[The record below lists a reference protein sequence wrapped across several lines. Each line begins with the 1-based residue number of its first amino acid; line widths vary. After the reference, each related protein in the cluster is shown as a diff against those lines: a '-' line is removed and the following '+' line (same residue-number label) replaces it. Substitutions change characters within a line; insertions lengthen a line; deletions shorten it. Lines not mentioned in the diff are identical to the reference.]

1 MAPFSVL
8 SKIFGLVKSNNGAL
22 SSKRQRRL
30 AEVAERVRAKFLRQ
44 SLEDLE
50 QRWLPV
56 VSFNLVGTSLTIFA
70 DSNNDDV
77 FLTAT
82 NTGNVILSSP
92 TASGF
97 TSPYTFTSAN
107 ALTDISVTGPGS
119 GFTSFLTVNGTGSLR
134 NPAGGNLSSFT
145 AGQFSAITLSTDL
158 TGAVSG
164 TGSITN
170 VRVFPGASLQDG
182 VSLSPTTVTTFAN
195 GATPY
200 TTSES
205 VTLSCTSTTLQVTN
219 LAVLSGDISVSGGLL
234 QLLPSGSILGNITL
248 TSFGCLTSGGNLASS
263 CVTSS
268 SINTVCITQSTAAN
282 FLITQGCF
290 SLSAGRNISGTL
302 IANNVASLNLL
313 GSSNGTISIADS
325 VTACISSLATNIT
338 IGTGAST
345 VCITN
350 TGNVTGS
357 ALVGGGNFS
366 ILSGGVVSNLAVSGT
381 ATATVRGTVL
391 GNSSISGGTLI
402 FTDSYVAPNDLN
414 VTGGTVTATTRS
426 FGGVL
431 TQSGGTVT
439 ANSIGTRADVSGG
452 TLTVN
457 GTLPTLNQSGSSSNV
472 TITANGSVSNT
483 TNVTGGLFLNLG
495 NVSGFSVDG
504 TANAT
509 NNGTIN
515 GNLIQNDIIVYNG
528 TLTLN
533 SSSNFGNLET
543 VNVVVYNNG
552 ILYQQS
558 NLSNNATGNAESSI
572 VLNNFS
578 CGTLARGSSQQA
590 VSVLNNATLFV
601 DGNITGSPGLTANGS
616 PALAINHYST
626 VTIQSNAIVSGNIA
640 TSESSLLTIG
650 GNITGNAFINGGTTT
665 VVSGGVIG
673 GLTLITDGTLN
684 VNGTNATSYGRI
696 GDVYVGY

>member
-56 VSFNLVGTSLTIFA
+56 VTFNYNPVSGGVTIFA
-70 DSNNDDV
+70 SGNNDEV
-77 FLTAT
+77 FLTGGS
-82 NTGNVILSSP
+82 GNFILSSP
-92 TASGF
+92 TNSAFS
-97 TSPYTFTSAN
+97 SPYTFTSNIA
-107 ALTDISVTGPGS
+107 SVRVTGPGS
-119 GFTSFLTVNGTGSLR
+119 GFTSFLTVNGTGSIQ
-134 NPAGGNLSSFT
+134 NPTGGNLTSFT

-170 VRVFPGASLQDG
+170 VLVFPGSSLQDG
-182 VSLSPTTVTTFAN
+182 VSLSPITVTTFAN

-219 LAVLSGDISVSGGLL
+219 DAVLSGDITVTGGLL
-234 QLLPSGSILGNITL
+234 QLLSDGSVVGNVTL
-248 TSFGCLTSGGNLASS
+248 TSFGCLTSAGNLSS
-263 CVTSS
+263 PYVTSS

-357 ALVGGGNFS
+357 ALVGGGNFN

-381 ATATVRGTVL
+381 ATATVRGTLL

-402 FTDSYVAPNDLN
+402 FTDSYVSPADLN

-457 GTLPTLNQSGSSSNV
+457 GTLPTLNQSGSTSNV

-495 NVSGFSVDG
+495 NVSGFSVNG

-515 GNLIQNDIIVYNG
+515 GNGIQSNITVNNG

-533 SSSNFGNLET
+533 SCSSFGGTETVYVTVYNSGTYNQYGNLSANT
-543 VNVVVYNNG
+543 TANAALG
-552 ILYQQS
+552 
-558 NLSNNATGNAESSI
+558 NLTSTISLFDFANAT
-572 VLNNFS
+572 
-578 CGTLARGSSQQA
+578 
-590 VSVLNNATLFV
+590 
-601 DGNITGSPGLTANGS
+601 
-616 PALAINHYST
+616 
-626 VTIQSNAIVSGNIA
+626 
-640 TSESSLLTIG
+640 
-650 GNITGNAFINGGTTT
+650 
-665 VVSGGVIG
+665 
-673 GLTLITDGTLN
+673 
-684 VNGTNATSYGRI
+684 
-696 GDVYVGY
+696 